1 MKRSYLAGLGLVMGL
16 TLALVSGALAAE
28 KTYPGPQAGAPNV
41 YKQLFDND
49 RVRVS
54 EIKFN
59 PGEKAA
65 MHTHPY
71 PHVVYIIEG
80 GQLTITKSD
89 GTSTVVNGK
98 AGDVMWMDAETH
110 EGVNT
115 GTTVIRGTV
124 TEIK

>member
-1 MKRSYLAGLGLVMGL
+1 MKSQKTSLFVVICMLCC
-16 TLALVSGALAAE
+16 VSVFAAE
-28 KTYPGPQAGAPNV
+28 TETYPGPQEGAPNI
-41 YKQLFDND
+41 YKQVFDND

-80 GQLTITKSD
+80 GELTLSHPD
-89 GTSTVVNGK
+89 GTSAVMKAN
-98 AGDVMWMDAETH
+98 AGDALWMGVEAH
-110 EGVNT
+110 EAVNT
-115 GTTVIRGTV
+115 GTTVVRGTV

>member
-1 MKRSYLAGLGLVMGL
+1 MLG
-16 TLALVSGALAAE
+16 SGSAFAE
-28 KTYPGPQAGAPNV
+28 EKIYPSPQEGAPNI

-59 PGEKAA
+59 PGDKAA

-71 PHVVYIIEG
+71 PHVVYILEG
-80 GQLTITKSD
+80 GQLTITHPD
-89 GTSTVVNGK
+89 GTSAVVDAK
-98 AGDVMWMDAETH
+98 TGDVLWMDPETH
-110 EGVNT
+110 EAVNT
-115 GTTVIRGTV
+115 GTAVLRGTV

>member
-1 MKRSYLAGLGLVMGL
+1 MKRFASIVAVIAMLCS
-16 TLALVSGALAAE
+16 VSAFAE
-28 KTYPGPQAGAPNV
+28 TKTYPGPQEGAPNV
-41 YKQLFDND
+41 YKQVFDNE

-54 EIKFN
+54 AIKFN

-71 PHVVYIIEG
+71 PHAVYIIEG
-80 GQLTITKSD
+80 GELTISHPD
-89 GTSTVVNGK
+89 GTSTVVK
-98 AGDVMWMDAETH
+98 AKPGDVLWMGTETH
-110 EGVNT
+110 EAVNT

>member
-1 MKRSYLAGLGLVMGL
+1 MKH
-16 TLALVSGALAAE
+16 LALIVAVTTMLCSAPAFAAE
-28 KTYPGPQAGAPNV
+28 TKTYPGPQEGAPNV
-41 YKQLFDND
+41 YKQIFDND

-71 PHVVYIIEG
+71 PHVVYVIEG
-80 GQLTITKSD
+80 GELTLTHPD
-89 GTSTVVNGK
+89 GTSNVVKAK
-98 AGDVMWMDAETH
+98 AGDVMWMGAETH
-110 EGVNT
+110 EAVNT
-115 GTTVIRGTV
+115 GTTVVRGTV